1 MDNFVRTLYQE
12 RASLPS
18 TVGVLLI
25 ESAEQL
31 LTTTDTFDSVL
42 LIIST
47 DKEPELLVKHYSY
60 EGTKLALYSIY
71 ENKLREWLM
80 AGSNRKIYDWLL
92 NGKILFDRNDSLQ
105 QLIQDLNDFPFH
117 ERKLRIGLEFSKLIR
132 RYADGKKLYEQKHY
146 FDAYNH
152 VIHSLHHLARL
163 SLIEKG
169 FHPEVTVW
177 NQVKNLEPEIY
188 KMYNELINS
197 NEAIDKRLELLFL
210 ASEFYLHMRTDLGSS
225 HIIEVLNKRSM
236 WSIQEI
242 IEEKEL
248 KLYSVDIFVLL
259 EYLVDKGYLDIILEE
274 SKGKSIYHRYY
285 TTKNF

>member
-225 HIIEVLNKRSM
+225 HIIEVLSRKSM

>member
-152 VIHSLHHLARL
+152 VIHSIHHLARL

-225 HIIEVLNKRSM
+225 HIIEVLSRKSM

>member
-47 DKEPELLVKHYSY
+47 DKKQDLLVKHYSY
-60 EGTKLALYSIY
+60 EGKKLALYTVF

-105 QLIQDLNDFPFH
+105 KLIQDLNDFPFH

-132 RYADGKKLYEQKHY
+132 RYTDGKKLYEQKHY
-146 FDAYNH
+146 FDAYND

-197 NEAIDKRLELLFL
+197 NETIDKRLELLFL

-242 IEEKEL
+242 IEEEEL

-259 EYLVDKGYLDIILEE
+259 EYLVDKGYLHIILEE

-285 TTKNF
+285 TSKNF